1 MIVTGGGEG
10 RGEGGGE
17 GRGEGGEIPTVNF
30 TAIEHYK
37 KNKSFFHVYLI
48 SSLLPSLPSS
58 LTCFFSPHLLSLMLS
73 LTCSL
78 TKVIFLLLEEILR
91 VKQRLGKTNKELCPE
106 EGRGEWR
113 SGAEGR
119 EEEQRGRR
127 RLQMR
132 HTCVGGGVD
141 GGGR

>member
-73 LTCSL
+73 LTRSL

-113 SGAEGR
+113 SGAEG
-119 EEEQRGRR
+119 EQRGEKEK
-127 RLQMR
+127 
-132 HTCVGGGVD
+132 
-141 GGGR
+141 